1 MCNYW
6 KLKIREM
13 GQAAGGEKSPRKSSC
28 QTTPKGSVA
37 RKKMRKQAHQRQ
49 EFWQSLGRSTRRTRC
64 GRMAPVVSMPRA
76 SPPHSRSSRR
86 GRTVPIPDGLTAK
99 ILQSLLLEQRTMLCL
114 NFKGGMFKF
123 YILLVFNDFERLGMR
138 VARNGGART
147 KGRQHSDMWR
157 GFAAWPSAAEP
168 FVWQPCICLA
178 RTHRSACRQ
187 HCRPILLATFSR
199 VQFPVIH
206 RSRVCCV
213 PPVSCKVWLG
223 MSSTLGQM

>member
-1 MCNYW
+1 MLVVGTYTSTFANGNSLTHPHTTIVWLNGGFNSRIEKFTQNKHTRTMCNYW

-28 QTTPKGSVA
+28 QTTSKGSVT

-49 EFWQSLGRSTRRTRC
+49 ELWQSLGGSTRRTRC

-99 ILQSLLLEQRTMLCL
+99 ILQSLLLEQRTILCL

-123 YILLVFNDFERLGMR
+123 YILSVFERFRKTGNACGPKR
-138 VARNGGART
+138 RSQNQRSPTQRHVEGIR
-147 KGRQHSDMWR
+147 
-157 GFAAWPSAAEP
+157 
-168 FVWQPCICLA
+168 CLA
-178 RTHRSACRQ
+178 RRC
-187 HCRPILLATFSR
+187 
-199 VQFPVIH
+199 
-206 RSRVCCV
+206 
-213 PPVSCKVWLG
+213 
-223 MSSTLGQM
+223 